1 MFGIPYQ
8 AYDPIGAKRA
18 ISVSS
23 SDKPIDVQ
31 RKRLT
36 HDLAGLENLGLLSFV
51 SEPDFNS
58 ARAAADASFCF
69 IPETR

>member
-1 MFGIPYQ
+1 MFGMSYQ
-8 AYDPIGAKRA
+8 SYDPIGAKSA

-36 HDLAGLENLGLLSFV
+36 HDLAGLEDPGLHF
-51 SEPDFNS
+51 F
-58 ARAAADASFCF
+58 R
-69 IPETR
+69 

>member
-1 MFGIPYQ
+1 MFGISYR
-8 AYDPIGAKRA
+8 AYDPIGAKSA

-36 HDLAGLENLGLLSFV
+36 HDL
-51 SEPDFNS
+51 DFPALMINGHVGQS
-58 ARAAADASFCF
+58 AFGYF
-69 IPETR
+69 KFF